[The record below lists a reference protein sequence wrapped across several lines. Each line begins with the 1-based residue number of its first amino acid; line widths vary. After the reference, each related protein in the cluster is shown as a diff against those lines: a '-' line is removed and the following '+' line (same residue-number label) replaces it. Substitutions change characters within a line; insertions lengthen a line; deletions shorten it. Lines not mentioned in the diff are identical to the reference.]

1 MCRVNAEKFIADR
14 ITLSS
19 KGKNNISKPIVKIGI
34 TGIALGI
41 SVMIL
46 TIAIVLGFKKEII
59 TKITG
64 ITSHI
69 TINSVGINSS
79 NERDPIKL
87 SADTLKMLKNLP
99 FIKHVQ
105 SIAAKNCIIKTKAE
119 NEGILLKGVSSD
131 YDFTFLK
138 QYLTEGTMPG
148 FNDSS
153 ASKDILLS
161 KKLAD
166 KLDVKLGQK
175 IIAYFV
181 TKKKLN
187 DTTMSGASYIE
198 FEQRSRAFN
207 VCGIV
212 NTGFAEFDNNLALI
226 DLKQIQKLNY
236 WNNNQV
242 GSYELLV
249 NDFSE
254 LDASTEEV
262 QDLAGYNYQVM
273 PVTEIYGNIFS
284 WLEMVD
290 VNGVIIITLMLLVAG
305 VNMITA
311 LLILILERAN
321 MVGLVKSMGMSNKAV
336 RKIFFYVSIKLLS
349 RGLIIGNAIG
359 IGVVITQYFTR
370 LIKLNSDT
378 YYVDYVPVIFNV
390 WYIVLLNIGIILS
403 CLLMMFFPTL
413 ILTRLTP
420 IRTLKFD

>member
-1 MCRVNAEKFIADR
+1 VSAEKFIADR

-46 TIAIVLGFKKEII
+46 TISIVLGFKKEII
-59 TKITG
+59 NKITG

-69 TINSVGINSS
+69 SISSMGINSS
-79 NERDPIKL
+79 NERDPVKL
-87 SADTLKMLKNLP
+87 SADTLKIIKSLP
-99 FIKHVQ
+99 FIKHIQ
-105 SIAAKNCIIKTKAE
+105 PIAIKNCIIKTKTE
-119 NEGILLKGVSSD
+119 NEGVLLKGVASD

-138 QYLTEGTMPG
+138 QYITQGELPK

-153 ASKDILLS
+153 ASKDILLP

-166 KLDVKLGQK
+166 KLDVQLGQK
-175 IIAYFV
+175 LIAYFV

-187 DTTMSGASYIE
+187 DTTLAGSNYVE

-207 VCGIV
+207 VCGII
-212 NTGFAEFDNNLALI
+212 NTGFAEFDNNLAII
-226 DLKQIQKLNY
+226 DIKQIQKLNY
-236 WNNNQV
+236 WSNNEA
-242 GSYELLV
+242 GSYELYV
-249 NDFSE
+249 RDFNQLE
-254 LDASTEEV
+254 ENTEV
-262 QDLAGYNYQVM
+262 IQDIAVYNYQVL
-273 PVTEIYGNIFS
+273 PVNESYASIFS

-321 MVGLVKSMGMSNKAV
+321 MVGLVKSMGMSNASV
-336 RKIFFYVSIKLLS
+336 RKIFFYVSLKLLS
-349 RGLIIGNAIG
+349 RGLIIGNFIG
-359 IGVVITQYFTR
+359 IGVVLTQYFTH
-370 LIKLNSDT
+370 LVKLNSDT
-378 YYVDYVPVIFNV
+378 YYVEFVPVIFNLG
-390 WYIVLLNIGIILS
+390 YIVLLNLGIILS

-420 IRTLKFD
+420 IKTLRFD